1 MAIAER
7 LIAIMNHQNHRL
19 VKKVD
24 YITSPGHLTVGNE
37 RREEGLAIGGPAVV
51 ITDRAILRPF
61 SP

>member
-1 MAIAER
+1 MAER
-7 LIAIMNHQNHRL
+7 LIPIMNHQKHRL

-37 RREEGLAIGGPAVV
+37 RREAGFASGGPAVV